1 MALPMKKTEI
11 EDIELNL
18 LMDAIYQRYGYD
30 FRHYARASVERRAKQ
45 FSVLNGFK
53 HISEMIPA
61 IINNESLFEK
71 LVREFS
77 VTVTELFRDPVVY
90 QKITELVFPK
100 LSTYPFIRV
109 WHAGCATGE
118 EVYSLAILLHEKGL
132 YERSRIY
139 GTDFNDEALDSG
151 RQGIYKI
158 DSVKNFT
165 SNYQKAGG
173 SHSLS
178 EYYNARYDS
187 ISIIKSLKKNIT
199 FANHNLVSD
208 GIFGEMHLV
217 FCRNVLIYFDKVL
230 QNRVLNLLCD
240 CLVNG
245 GYLCLG
251 SIENLIFT
259 DVENKFDLIDEKG
272 KIYQKKYLARDT
284 GLSETEEDFKCIVIG
299 VSAGGLNALSV
310 LLSGLK
316 DDLKIPVIIT
326 QHLNPDEKSNLT
338 EILSSKSRIKII
350 EVEDNMAIMPNR
362 IYIGPPDH
370 HLHIEENHVFSL
382 SRGVKVKYSRPSID
396 VLFKSA
402 SKVYLNRMIG
412 IILTGANDDGAEGIK
427 TIRENGGWTIA
438 QNTVEAEFST
448 MPQSSIDTGMID
460 KVLDLQ
466 EIAELINSI

>member
-1 MALPMKKTEI
+1 MAIQMKKSDI

-45 FSVLNGFK
+45 FSVVNGFK
-53 HISEMIPA
+53 HISEMVPA
-61 IINNESLFEK
+61 ILNNESFFEK

-77 VTVTELFRDPVVY
+77 ITVTELFRDPLVY
-90 QKITELVFPK
+90 QKITEIVFPK
-100 LSTYPFIRV
+100 LSTYPFIRI

-158 DSVKNFT
+158 DNVKNYT

-173 SHSLS
+173 SRSFS

-187 ISIIKSLKKNIT
+187 ISINKSLKKNIT

-208 GIFGEMHLV
+208 GIFGEMHLIL
-217 FCRNVLIYFDKVL
+217 CRNVLIYFDKVL
-230 QNRVLNLLCD
+230 QNRALNLLCD

-251 SIENLIFT
+251 TMENLMFS
-259 DVENKFDLIDEKG
+259 DVEKKFDLVDEKG
-272 KIYQKKYLARDT
+272 KIYQKKYLAREI
-284 GLSETEEDFKCIVIG
+284 GLSESEKDFKCVVIG

-310 LLSGLK
+310 IFSSLK
-316 DDLKIPVIIT
+316 DDLQIPIIVT
-326 QHLNPDEKSNLT
+326 QHLHPKEKCSLP
-338 EILSSKSRIKII
+338 EILNSKCRIKIV
-350 EVEDNMAIMPNR
+350 EAEDNMEIVTNR

-370 HLHIEENHVFSL
+370 HLHVKENHVFSL
-382 SRGVKVKYSRPSID
+382 SKDVKVKYSRPSID
-396 VLFKSA
+396 VLFRSA
-402 SKVYLNRMIG
+402 SKIYLNRMIG
-412 IILTGANDDGAEGIK
+412 VILTGANDDGTEGII

-438 QNTVEAEFST
+438 QDPVEAEFKT
-448 MPQSSIDTGMID
+448 MPQSAIDTGMID
-460 KVLDLQ
+460 KVLNLQ